1 MKGTRLDSGR
11 ADDDAALEECL
22 SSDVI
27 CRMYAPRLRRYIEQ
41 FGLSDHDADD
51 AVQETLVRLL
61 TVLNDEEK
69 QLSSVGGWLFATAR
83 NVCRDVYRARSRS
96 PATLDAV
103 ADPSGP
109 EARSATETT
118 ELGAALRYSIDN
130 LPESLRAVFVLRHLR
145 SESYARIASRLDV
158 TVSAVGT
165 RLLRARRLLRRWLN
179 DWT

>member
-11 ADDDAALEECL
+11 ADDDAALADCL
-22 SSDVI
+22 SGDVL
-27 CRMYAPRLRRYIEQ
+27 CSLYAPRLRRYIEQ

-51 AVQETLVRLL
+51 AVQETLVRFL

-83 NVCRDVYRARSRS
+83 NVCRDVYRARGRC
-96 PATLDAV
+96 PVDLDGV

-109 EARSATETT
+109 EARSAAETT
-118 ELGAALRYSIDN
+118 ELGAALRYSIDS
-130 LPESLRAVFVLRHLR
+130 LPESLRAVFVLRHLQ
-145 SESYARIASRLDV
+145 SESYARIASRLGM
-158 TVSAVGT
+158 TENAVGT

-179 DWT
+179 DWM